1 MNKNFKILNKSLSIF
16 LISLIILFG
25 LFNTN
30 FLINATSTANADY
43 IENSIVKTVNLDYG
57 LKYTSVKGSSKFTT
71 TGAYVDQVCN
81 YIEVPTNDALLIT
94 TWSKFKNDSW
104 KRASIV
110 NIAKDFE
117 AKHPGYRVLAIT
129 NGDFYDIKGEDDFPY
144 SSMGALVCDSNF
156 YKTTPT
162 RRKGYK
168 VVSFNNDG
176 SVNPITGFDQSIVKV
191 KKLPSLTIYDEND
204 QIIKIV
210 EINKVNEAPL
220 ENEIAVYYG
229 TYINKLYDSSET
241 DKNAKKTF
249 VVTNPINWLP
259 NGVNDFYGL
268 GVIDS
273 LGSRVLAA
281 GEFAICSNNSEIE
294 SLLGKGVKIRVQ
306 YEWDGEASNV
316 TNAINAGTQILVNG
330 EAPSNVNTADGSRM
344 NARHPR
350 TAIGVKEDG
359 TVVLMVNDGRQ
370 PETGRNGSYGNELAA
385 MMKHYGCVNAFNLDG
400 GGSSI
405 MYYRDGDN
413 FVLGNSFSDPPERT
427 VSNCVVVAVKDP
439 EIQVSFDRIGSKEID
454 ITVNLLN
461 DNKHEVEEIYA
472 RIGTKTQRIENGKAT
487 FTGLSPLTGY
497 EIGFSFMNDK
507 GIEYKLPYK
516 YSFGTKAREYRFND
530 INISLTDNNY
540 IFELDYSDKANATT
554 LAEAIIYI
562 NGKNY
567 QMSEGKLIVDK
578 DEIGIIDEIK
588 LEFNNQIYQGTETI
602 ILVNPH
608 APYLNTLNDALKSIE
623 TMLEDIFK

>member
-1 MNKNFKILNKSLSIF
+1 MKNYQRILKKSFIFSLLSLF
-16 LISLIILFG
+16 LFAFLLFSG
-25 LFNTN
+25 LAV
-30 FLINATSTANADY
+30 NATSTCNADY
-43 IENSIVKTVNLDYG
+43 QQNGVLTSVSLDYG
-57 LKYTSVKGSSKFTT
+57 LKYRSVTGSSRYTT
-71 TGAYVDQVCN
+71 TGTYVDQVCN
-81 YIEVPTNDALLIT
+81 YIEVPANEGLLIT
-94 TWSKFKNDSW
+94 SWSNFQTDAW
-104 KRASIV
+104 KMSRV
-110 NIAKDFE
+110 NKVAENFE
-117 AKHPGYRVLAIT
+117 ATHPGYRVIAIT
-129 NGDFYDIKGEDDFPY
+129 NGDFYDISGTGNFPY
-144 SSMGALVCDSNF
+144 QPTGALVSDGNF

-162 RRKGYK
+162 RSNGYK
-168 VVSFNNDG
+168 LVSFTNDG
-176 SVNPITGFDQSIVKV
+176 TTNSLVSYDQSKITVNT
-191 KKLPSLTIYDEND
+191 LPTLTIYDEND
-204 QIIKIV
+204 HIIK
-210 EINKVNEAPL
+210 EFDINKVNEDPSTG
-220 ENEIAVYYG
+220 EIAVYFG
-229 TYINKLYDSSET
+229 TFT
-241 DKNAKKTF
+241 KK
-249 VVTNPINWLP
+249 VYNPITTSSSANKCYVVENPIYCLP
-259 NGVNDFYGL
+259 NSAKDFYGL
-268 GVIDS
+268 GYIESSKSKS
-273 LGSRVLAA
+273 LLQ
-281 GEFAICSNNSEIE
+281 GEFAICSNNSTIDQFLTE
-294 SLLGKGVKIRVQ
+294 GVKIRVQ

-413 FVLGNSFSDPPERT
+413 FVLGNKYSDPSERSI
-427 VSNCVVVAVKDP
+427 SNCVVVAVKDP
-439 EIQVSFDRIGSKEID
+439 EIQVNFDRIGSRDVEVSVNVID
-454 ITVNLLN
+454 NNRHNLDKLYIRVSS
-461 DNKHEVEEIYA
+461 KSELVV
-472 RIGTKTQRIENGKAT
+472 NGKAT
-487 FTGLSPLTGY
+487 ISGLTALEGY
-497 EIGFSFMNDK
+497 ELQLSYELPNGNTIS
-507 GIEYKLPYK
+507 LPYN
-516 YSFGTKAREYRFND
+516 YPFGTKAREYRFND

-562 NGKNY
+562 NGKSY
-567 QMSEGKLIVDK
+567 QMSDGKLIVDK